1 MLKSIACNM
10 KLIYIYQL
18 VRDKKRMVAYRCNSY
33 KLQYWF
39 RKVEKRKDWYIQ
51 NNVKEYADYLFAK
64 TFGYRIDWQAPR
76 DLNEWINYYAFCTN
90 TQEWTR
96 LADKYLV
103 RDYIKE
109 RNLESILVP
118 LLGKWSDPNEID
130 FSKLPDQFVI
140 KSNHGSGDV
149 IVVKDKASTNLEIV
163 REKISNALNQKFGLL
178 SAEPHYLRIK
188 PCIIAEKYLDDKDGL
203 IDYKVWCINGNPY
216 CIMTISDRNIEAHTA
231 TYGVYDLEW
240 RKKEEWLTPI
250 YRNST
255 MVRKPKNL
263 NIMLDAARTL
273 SKGFPEVRVDF
284 YDINDKLYFGEM
296 TFTSACGRMTYFTSE
311 LLLAMGK
318 LVKS

>member
-1 MLKSIACNM
+1 M

-18 VRDKKRMVAYRCNSY
+18 VRDKKRMIAYSYHSY
-33 KLQYWF
+33 KLQKWLH
-39 RKVEKRKDWYIQ
+39 KVENRLDWYIH
-51 NNVKEYADYLFAK
+51 NNAKDYADYLFAK
-64 TFGYRIDWQAPR
+64 TFGYRIDWQSPR

-109 RNLESILVP
+109 RNLECILVP
-118 LLGKWSDPNEID
+118 LLGKWKDPNEID
-130 FSKLPDQFVI
+130 FSKLPDQFVL

-149 IVVKDKASTNLEIV
+149 IIVKEKASIDLENV
-163 REKISNALNQKFGLL
+163 REKISNALSQEFGLL

-188 PCIIAEKYLDDKDGL
+188 PCIIAEKYLDDKEGL

-240 RKKEEWLTPI
+240 IKREEWLAPMF
-250 YRNST
+250 RNST
-255 MVRKPKNL
+255 IVRKPKNF
-263 NIMLDAARTL
+263 IKMLDAAKKL
-273 SKGFPEVRVDF
+273 SEGFPEVRVDF
-284 YDINDKLYFGEM
+284 YDINGELYFGEM

-311 LLLAMGK
+311 LLLAMGY
-318 LVKS
+318 LLKS